1 MKKNTFT
8 LIFLCIININFLS
21 AQTQSEITYCI
32 NSNEKELLNLI
43 NSYRKIKKLPPI
55 KLSAD
60 LTKVAKI
67 HIKDLAENKPD
78 TGNCNT
84 HSWSNKG
91 KWKACCYTDDH
102 KKAALMWS
110 KPGELT
116 KYKSEGYEI
125 AYESSD
131 IANPTDALA
140 GWKKSPGHNQVITET
155 GVFTK
160 MGWKA
165 IGIAVEGNYAL
176 VWFGVE
182 PDNEPELLDC
192 K

>member
-1 MKKNTFT
+1 MKIYSLT
-8 LIFLCIININFLS
+8 LICLFLLNANLVK
-21 AQTQSEITYCI
+21 AQKQNKITYCI
-32 NSNEKELLNLI
+32 NSNEKELLKQINL
-43 NSYRKIKKLPPI
+43 YRKTKKLPPI
-55 KLSAD
+55 KLSTE

-67 HIKDLAENKPD
+67 HITDLTENHSD
-78 TGNCNT
+78 TGICNT

-102 KKAALMWS
+102 KNAALMWS
-110 KPGELT
+110 KPSELT

-125 AYESSD
+125 AFETSEN
-131 IANPTDALA
+131 ATPADALS
-140 GWKKSPGHNQVITET
+140 GWKKSPGHNQVITEK
-155 GVFTK
+155 GVFNK

-165 IGIAVEGNYAL
+165 IGIAVEGHFAL

-182 PDNEPELLDC
+182 PDNEPALPEC